1 MSSDLNPGLSASS
14 CDLPTVNLHPRS
26 STGQYRDRAI
36 YRAIFFI
43 HYACVHV
50 HVHVCV
56 ISQIPLTP
64 ALILRHVKYILYI
77 NLTYK
82 IRDLCQ
88 KKSRTSACIIKR
100 ILTRTF

>member
-1 MSSDLNPGLSASS
+1 M
-14 CDLPTVNLHPRS
+14 
-26 STGQYRDRAI
+26 
-36 YRAIFFI
+36 
-43 HYACVHV
+43 CVHV

-100 ILTRTF
+100 ILTRTFNVSYHMSKKYILIFTKVSKKLAV